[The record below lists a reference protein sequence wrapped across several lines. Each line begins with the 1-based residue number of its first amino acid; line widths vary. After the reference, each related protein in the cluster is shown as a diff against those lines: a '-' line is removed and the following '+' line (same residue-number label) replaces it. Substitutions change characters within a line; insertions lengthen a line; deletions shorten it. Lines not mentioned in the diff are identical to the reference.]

1 MVYWLVVAAFRLFVP
16 LVFRVR
22 IEGSLQ
28 IPEKGAVVLA
38 ANHRS
43 LWDPVFVVMASHRP
57 VHFMA
62 KDELFR
68 VPILGFLLP
77 YLKAFP
83 VRRGANDRDAIRRA
97 LSVLNQGNVLGI
109 FVEGTRSKNN
119 EVMPLKR
126 GAAML
131 ASRSEASIVPV
142 AIQRVKRRITIKIG
156 TPLAPHSQ
164 VADRRSSYEMISQGL
179 QEALIRM
186 LEPVPQ
192 Q

>member
-1 MVYWLVVAAFRLFVP
+1 MIYWLVVAIFRLFVP
-16 LVFRVR
+16 LLFRVR
-22 IEGSLQ
+22 IEGGLQ
-28 IPEKGAVVLA
+28 IPETGAVVLA

-62 KDELFR
+62 KEELFR
-68 VPILGFLLP
+68 TPGLGLLLP
-77 YLKAFP
+77 HLKAFP
-83 VRRGANDRDAIRRA
+83 VRRGENDREAIRNA
-97 LSVLNQGNVLGI
+97 LAVLHQGNVLGI
-109 FVEGTRSKNN
+109 FVEGTRNKGN

-131 ASRSEASIVPV
+131 ASRSEATIIPV
-142 AIQRVKRRITIKIG
+142 AIQRVKRRITVKFG
-156 TPLAPHSQ
+156 APLSTAGHVTS
-164 VADRRSSYEMISQGL
+164 RRTGYELVSQGL
-179 QEALIRM
+179 QEALIQM

>member
-1 MVYWLVVAAFRLFVP
+1 MVYWLVVAIFRLFVP
-16 LVFRVR
+16 LLFRVR
-22 IEGSLQ
+22 IEGGLQ

-68 VPILGFLLP
+68 TPILGFLLP

-83 VRRGANDRDAIRRA
+83 VRRGENDREAIRNA

-109 FVEGTRSKNN
+109 FVEGTRNKGN

-131 ASRSEASIVPV
+131 ASRSEATIIPV
-142 AIQRVKRRITIKIG
+142 AIQRVKRRITVKIG
-156 TPLAPHSQ
+156 APLSTEGQMAS
-164 VADRRSSYEMISQGL
+164 RKTSYESISRGL